1 MDILTN
7 LWLAFVSKSPDAVIA
22 IIYLIIAFVVA
33 LIAKKIVMGIL
44 RKLGAE
50 KLLAKSGIKDE
61 KTGNSTEFIG
71 KLVFLIVFLLFLPA
85 VLARLGMSNVASPIT
100 SVITAIIGFLPNLLA
115 AGIILYIGVYVA
127 KVIKQLIKALL
138 GRIGLDKLQKKLG
151 VEAVQD
157 QNTFTGVLAGIIY
170 IIILIPV
177 IIAALQ
183 VLGIDAISA
192 PATTILAQIFSCLPN
207 IFVAIILFVVG
218 YQLAKIF
225 APIVESLLVSV
236 GVDKLSENVSQIN
249 EASKIKFSVSKVAG
263 QIVRWLIMVI
273 FFVEAVNLLNLD
285 IITNIGTAILGYLPS
300 VISAVIIL
308 GGGIILASWLERL
321 ITNHSPKHK
330 TLALITKIVIIIL
343 AAFMTL
349 SQLGFAQS
357 IVSLSFVIILTGAAV
372 AFAIAFGIGGR
383 TFAANCLAKLE
394 NKLDDTDKTN

>member
-1 MDILTN
+1 MGFLAN
-7 LWLAFVSKSPDAVIA
+7 LWMAFITKSPDAVIA
-22 IIYLIIAFVVA
+22 IIYLIIAFIAA
-33 LIAKKIVMGIL
+33 LIAKKMIMGIL

-50 KLLAKSGIKDE
+50 KLLAKSGLKDE

-85 VLARLGMSNVASPIT
+85 VLARLGMSNVAAPIT
-100 SVITAIIGFLPNLLA
+100 SLVTAVISFLPNLLA

-127 KVIKQLIKALL
+127 KVIKQLVKALL
-138 GRIGLDKLQKKLG
+138 DRIGLDKLQKKLG

-157 QNTFTGVLAGIIY
+157 QNTFAGVLAGIIY
-170 IIILIPV
+170 TIILIPV

-192 PATTILAQIFSCLPN
+192 PATTILAQIFGLLPN
-207 IFVAIILFVVG
+207 IFVAIILFIVG
-218 YQLAKIF
+218 YQLAKIL
-225 APIVESLLVSV
+225 APIVESLLASV
-236 GVDKLSENVSQIN
+236 GVDKISEGVSQEKESCI
-249 EASKIKFSVSKVAG
+249 IKFPVSKVAG
-263 QIVRWLIMVI
+263 QIVRWLIMII
-273 FFVEAVNLLNLD
+273 FFVEAANLLKLD
-285 IITNIGTAILGYLPS
+285 IITNIGAAILGYLPS

-308 GGGIILASWLERL
+308 GGGMILASWLERL
-321 ITNHSPKHK
+321 IINHYPKYK

-349 SQLGFAQS
+349 SQLGFAQN
-357 IVSLSFVIILTGAAV
+357 IVSLSFVIILSGAAI

-394 NKLDDTDKTN
+394 KKIDDTDKAN